1 MKRVFAV
8 LGLALLMGCANN
20 SDNNDCPRKDKSCGK
35 RLTNAEASTTQQTNA
50 VQEVAVKE
58 NVTPSN

>member
-1 MKRVFAV
+1 MKSIFAV

-20 SDNNDCPRKDKSCGK
+20 SENNDNCPRKDKSCGK
-35 RLTNAEASTTQQTNA
+35 GLTEARAPA
-50 VQEVAVKE
+50 VQEVVSSEE